1 MAEKPLGN
9 RYFGYNTVWMVQGK
23 RLTRTGLNRYKSD
36 GVGMPFEVE
45 PGHLMMFS
53 TIRCKI

>member
-1 MAEKPLGN
+1 MAESHLETVILE
-9 RYFGYNTVWMVQGK
+9 YNTVWMVQGK

-45 PGHLMMFS
+45 PGHLMMFKHY
-53 TIRCKI
+53 TL